1 MPRLQTKV
9 PLPIALAVALMGAGF
24 AAGCGGDAESAD
36 DQESTRMIP
45 PAEGQEEE
53 RPGAQAGV
61 PTDDVDSS
69 FEDMAEGPEAGDAND
84 ATGSAGAGEAA
95 TPPAPVRTNPPRT
108 ADRDEPSR
116 PGTSD
121 SGTTPPAD
129 QPPPVAER
137 TDEDSPGFDLP
148 ADDRADARGMLTVP
162 AGTRLELVME
172 QELSTRHHR
181 VGSPFTARLQ
191 EDVLGPRGE
200 VLIGAGS
207 RVRGSVVESRLSEGA
222 DRPAVLVLG
231 VEMLED
237 GTTTRRIQGE
247 VVEVEQK
254 AGVRDSNTETAA
266 KVGAGAVAGAILGK
280 LIGGDRDD
288 AVRGAV
294 GGAVAGA
301 AVAVGTRDGHAVIEE
316 GARIVV
322 RLDEPVVIAE
332 G

>member
-9 PLPIALAVALMGAGF
+9 PLLIALIVAFMGAGF

-36 DQESTRMIP
+36 DQESSRMIP
-45 PAEGQEEE
+45 PAEEQAEDQPEV
-53 RPGAQAGV
+53 PAGV
-61 PTDDVDSS
+61 PTDDVDAPV
-69 FEDMAEGPEAGDAND
+69 EEVAQEPEAGDASD
-84 ATGSAGAGEAA
+84 ATGSAGPGQAA
-95 TPPAPVRTNPPRT
+95 TPPAPVRTSPPRT

-116 PGTSD
+116 PGTSG

-129 QPPPVAER
+129 QAPPVTER
-137 TDEDSPGFDLP
+137 TDEDSPGYDLP
-148 ADDRADARGMLTVP
+148 ADDRADARVTLAVP
-162 AGTRLELVME
+162 TGTRLELVME

-200 VLIGAGS
+200 VLIAAGS
-207 RVRGSVVESRLSEGA
+207 RLRGSVVESRLSEGA

-237 GTTTRRIQGE
+237 GTTTRPIQGE

-266 KVGAGAVAGAILGK
+266 KVGAGAVAGAVLGK
-280 LIGGDRDD
+280 LIGGDRKD

-322 RLDEPVVIAE
+322 QLGAPLVIAE